1 MTPSHDRKSSPT
13 GGPKTN
19 RRMFL
24 GGAAAAG
31 AAVSAAGAIVGA
43 EVAQA
48 QNSPAPAR
56 AIDPRPVI
64 TRPTGRVAGQATAL
78 GLGTFITFDLLPGA
92 NREPLRQVTQ
102 TYLDAGV
109 RVVDT
114 SPLYGNGEITT
125 GAFLAG
131 MGGAENLFISN
142 KVWATGEYLA
152 DESHALRSLEQSQQ
166 RLWRQQM
173 DAMFCHNVVNI
184 DVMVPMLNA
193 WKRENRIRMVGVSH
207 HENAYHDIIT
217 SWIERGQLDAV
228 QINYS
233 IFNRNIENRLLP
245 AAADRGVAVFTNL
258 AMEKARL
265 NHIVRGQRLPDFAR
279 EIEASTW
286 SQFFIKWVM
295 ADPRV
300 TCCLTATS
308 NPAHAAENVGALRG
322 PLPDAAMRRRMV
334 QHMESI
340 PGFSTL
346 ASMPWY
352 PEKQAQYQGVI
363 RREQARMRQRLS

>member
-1 MTPSHDRKSSPT
+1 MTENAHR
-13 GGPKTN
+13 GPKAT
-19 RRMFL
+19 RRRFL
-24 GGAAAAG
+24 GSAAAIGGLTATAG
-31 AAVSAAGAIVGA
+31 SLAGLQL
-43 EVAQA
+43 AQA
-48 QNSPAPAR
+48 QNAPTPNA
-56 AIDPRPVI
+56 AADPRPVI
-64 TRPTGRVAGQATAL
+64 NRPTGRVAGEVPAL

-125 GAFLAG
+125 GAFLAS
-131 MGGAENLFISN
+131 MGGSENLFISN

-184 DVMVPMLNA
+184 DVIVPMLNA

-233 IFNRNIENRLLP
+233 IFNRAIENRLLP

-258 AMEKARL
+258 ALEKARL
-265 NHIVRGQRLPDFAR
+265 THIVRGQRLPDFAR
-279 EIEASTW
+279 EIEATTW
-286 SQFFIKWVM
+286 SQFFIKWVV

-308 NPAHAAENVGALRG
+308 NPAHAAENIGALRG
-322 PLPDAAMRRRMV
+322 PLPDAAMRRRMIA
-334 QHMESI
+334 HMETI
-340 PGFSTL
+340 PGFNTI

-352 PEKQAQYQGVI
+352 PEKQAQYQGAI
-363 RREQARMRQRLS
+363 RREQARLRQRLS